1 LTGCAK
7 VCGTKVAIQRD
18 NACPSGNRW
27 NRRLNFRRVK
37 KYNEK
42 ISLSKRNR
50 IFAVREGCEEA
61 KEAADMKKEK
71 EKKENSKKKRL
82 TGFRVVE
89 DECIWMKAGVINF
102 RFCDNAYDC
111 YTCPFD
117 KGMQRA
123 MSSGEKIDA
132 QKEEHGW
139 VEHLIA
145 SHPGSERPCRYA
157 LTGHIDAPKICPMNY
172 ECYHCAFDQMMDDLD
187 FAQVSTPPRYALAS
201 GYKMADGYYYHTGH
215 CWVRFEHGGR
225 VRVGFDDF
233 MVRLFG
239 RLKSLT
245 LPPLGSEL
253 KKDQESIIFA
263 RKDHKAASLS
273 PVTGTVLAV
282 NQNVREH
289 PEITHED
296 PFYRGWLYVL
306 EPNMPKK
313 NLKGLYYGKESMQ
326 WMEQES
332 RKLLNLIGPE
342 YERLASTGAEP
353 ISDVF
358 GNFPELG
365 WDQLVKTF
373 LQTGI

>member
-1 LTGCAK
+1 MASNLQFEDSRSYSSKDWPFRVQEGAAMK
-7 VCGTKVAIQRD
+7 S
-18 NACPSGNRW
+18 NANQI
-27 NRRLNFRRVK
+27 
-37 KYNEK
+37 ET
-42 ISLSKRNR
+42 
-50 IFAVREGCEEA
+50 
-61 KEAADMKKEK
+61 
-71 EKKENSKKKRL
+71 SKKKRVM
-82 TGFRVVE
+82 GFQVLE

-102 RFCDNAYDC
+102 RLCYNAYDC

-123 MSSGEKIDA
+123 MRSGKKIGA

-145 SHPGSERPCRYA
+145 THPGSERPCRYA
-157 LTGHIDAPKICPMNY
+157 LTGRIDAPKICPMNY

-187 FAQVSTPPRYALAS
+187 FAQVSDASQYTLAS

-239 RLKSLT
+239 RLQSLT
-245 LPPLGSEL
+245 LPPLGSEF
-253 KKDQESIIFA
+253 KKDQEGITFG
-263 RKDHKAASLS
+263 RDGYKAMSTS

-282 NQNVREH
+282 NQKVREH
-289 PEITHED
+289 PEMAHED
-296 PFYRGWLYVL
+296 PFHKGWLYIL
-306 EPNMPKK
+306 EPNMPKR
-313 NLKGLYYGKESMQ
+313 NLKGLYFGKDSIQ

-342 YERLASTGAEP
+342 YEQLAATGAEP

-358 GNFPELG
+358 GSFPELE

-373 LQTGI
+373 LQTGR